1 MPGYYTQR
9 ERARALRSNTTDAE
23 QRLWR
28 YLRRRQLLDI
38 QFYRQR
44 PLGCFIADFWAP
56 ALKLVVELD
65 GGQHFKAAGLA
76 SDARRDEWMREQ
88 GIRVVRFD
96 NRQVLCETEQVL
108 EALLGVMK
116 ERLAASLP
124 PSPATL
130 RFASPFACEGGS
142 RGMRAAK
149 RRVITRSRW
158 QRSGRAAAGAAAR
171 HRVRPRDCSAGSRN
185 RSRSGGLARGWR
197 ERGIDC

>member
-56 ALKLVVELD
+56 ALKLVVEVD
-65 GGQHFKAAGLA
+65 GGQHFEAEGVA

-124 PSPATL
+124 PSPATGDCGGCERRSREGAL
-130 RFASPFACEGGS
+130 AWFKAKNPHRCTVRILPGPPSGKEGEKPARPPLRLRCRTLPPVPAAMPRFAS
-142 RGMRAAK
+142 
-149 RRVITRSRW
+149 
-158 QRSGRAAAGAAAR
+158 
-171 HRVRPRDCSAGSRN
+171 CST
-185 RSRSGGLARGWR
+185 
-197 ERGIDC
+197 